1 MATQQD
7 IFTVGSENRPYQY
20 KHVLEPSIDTVT
32 PPVPDTF
39 RIQTDTKL
47 NETKRKQIEVDDQAI
62 HILLLGLPADVY
74 AAMDS
79 CQTVNE
85 MWHCF
90 QRLKREREEGEPNAN
105 YLFMIK
111 LQPTSSNTNN
121 APIYDIDGISK
132 YNSNT
137 MAKTLDVDFSGE
149 AIKQHDINI
158 EEINAYFESHLIKKA
173 LENYISLIVTAINAR
188 IIHFEKEFVK
198 EATKF
203 LRDYN
208 SFENEDDESLEKVK
222 LLEKENDRL
231 LEAIIFSDIMFTV
244 HHTSNN
250 ICENTP
256 SELTNTNQES
266 KITVIKKI
274 ISKISKQAVDVKGD
288 LSKQLVVLQKDL
300 NKLEKHGKDV
310 NSNSNVLP
318 STRVT
323 STTKSIGPKSK
334 DNTKNDR
341 VSFAYESSCLKN
353 NVEVEVHRRNLLSLA
368 NKKLV
373 SCNDNVKFAKLNKLK
388 ETAKKKEK
396 YTKEVHITTPSMSPP
411 RSPKRN
417 NRLRSRPT
425 GRIFPIDD
433 TSVALIDSTKLES
446 SKGKHLDNIG
456 ILCRGFRSQ
465 LVLYRQFYDANLELK
480 PKGDIGFFI
489 GYSKT
494 GRGYRIYIK
503 RTNKVMETINIKSD
517 ELSKMAYEQRSLDPA
532 LQHKPSLTLSQEPKL
547 QHKTSR
553 NISPGLVF
561 NQALSTI
568 TLDKP
573 SKSDLDHL
581 FEMMYDDY
589 MGNQPDVQQTA
600 PSITTLDVVLFN
612 GQLNWTHV
620 WLDKYPML
628 NSIAPPITT
637 LGNDKLEWHDMDGVV
652 QPFSVQ
658 TVWNTIRP
666 RCDKTQDLLRP
677 WDNVDVGNLSCSL
690 CDLQEDSH
698 EHLFFEC
705 NFSKQVWFKVKR
717 FAVLS
722 NSMPSIDS
730 IIHDIIPFSKRKSSR
745 SIIAKLVVAATTTPG
760 NVDEQVQ
767 QEDETHHDDNALW
780 NDDAFVSPYGTPS
793 MESIETS
800 SCSFDPSNMHT
811 FYQLRRLETDPEMC
825 MYALTVST
833 SEPTNTKEAMADSRW
848 IEAMQEELHQ
858 NKDRIVTKGYRRE
871 EGNDFDESFTPVSRL
886 EVVRI
891 FLAYAAHKSFP
902 VYQMDMKT
910 AFLNGSL
917 KEEVYVSQPEG
928 FTDMEHL
935 DPV

>member
-1 MATQQD
+1 MFNNVHDAC
-7 IFTVGSENRPYQY
+7 FS
-20 KHVLEPSIDTVT
+20 K
-32 PPVPDTF
+32 F
-39 RIQTDTKL
+39 
-47 NETKRKQIEVDDQAI
+47 VD
-62 HILLLGLPADVY
+62 
-74 AAMDS
+74 
-79 CQTVNE
+79 
-85 MWHCF
+85 
-90 QRLKREREEGEPNAN
+90 
-105 YLFMIK
+105 
-111 LQPTSSNTNN
+111 
-121 APIYDIDGISK
+121 
-132 YNSNT
+132 
-137 MAKTLDVDFSGE
+137 
-149 AIKQHDINI
+149 
-158 EEINAYFESHLIKKA
+158 
-173 LENYISLIVTAINAR
+173 
-188 IIHFEKEFVK
+188 
-198 EATKF
+198 
-203 LRDYN
+203 
-208 SFENEDDESLEKVK
+208 
-222 LLEKENDRL
+222 
-231 LEAIIFSDIMFTV
+231 
-244 HHTSNN
+244 
-250 ICENTP
+250 
-256 SELTNTNQES
+256 
-266 KITVIKKI
+266 
-274 ISKISKQAVDVKGD
+274 
-288 LSKQLVVLQKDL
+288 
-300 NKLEKHGKDV
+300 DV
-310 NSNSNVLP
+310 NSRAKPQYAKVSNIENI
-318 STRVT
+318 
-323 STTKSIGPKSK
+323 K
-334 DNTKNDR
+334 
-341 VSFAYESSCLKN
+341 
-353 NVEVEVHRRNLLSLA
+353 
-368 NKKLV
+368 
-373 SCNDNVKFAKLNKLK
+373 KLK

-433 TSVALIDSTKLES
+433 TSVALIDSYRVMFMVCKLGLLQAHGRES
-446 SKGKHLDNIG
+446 EAAH
-456 ILCRGFRSQ
+456 
-465 LVLYRQFYDANLELK
+465 QFYLEVYGKLK

-494 GRGYRIYIK
+494 GRGYRIYNK

-517 ELSKMAYEQRSLDPA
+517 ELSKMASEQRSLVPA
-532 LQHKPSLTLSQEPKL
+532 LQQKPSSTLSQEPEL

-553 NISPGLVF
+553 HISPGLVL
-561 NQALSTI
+561 NQALSII

-581 FEMMYDDY
+581 FEM
-589 MGNQPDVQQTA
+589 
-600 PSITTLDVVLFN
+600 I
-612 GQLNWTHV
+612 
-620 WLDKYPML
+620 
-628 NSIAPPITT
+628 IAPPITT

-717 FAVLS
+717 FAGLS

-730 IIHDIIPFSKRKSSR
+730 IIHDIIPFAKRKSSR
-745 SIIAKLVVAATTTPG
+745 SIIAKLVVAATTYFIWQERNNRMFKKSTRSVEQVADCIINVVRLKLLSCKWKKSKAVCDIIGLWNLG